1 MAEKKTSSPR
11 IRRTTILT
19 GVTYAP
25 VFFTPIRGRS
35 LTQNFSR
42 IEQKTIFDNHQI
54 FKHLYIVELTLNI
67 MKNLVGHSYD
77 MHVESCQMMKAL
89 AAYRGMFVIQSCSL
103 KPFMEKRMPWRL

>member
-25 VFFTPIRGRS
+25 VFFYTYKRAFS
-35 LTQNFSR
+35 HANYSR

-54 FKHLYIVELTLNI
+54 FKHLYFVELTLNI